1 MMPTCFCLCAQIPKA
16 QAGNGDNHAVSATK
30 FRMLRSFLRLG
41 YAVMLSDVVRLR
53 PSAAEVA
60 MNKRDPKASCAP
72 SCASAT
78 PSCCPMW

>member
-41 YAVMLSDVVRLR
+41 YAVMLSDVVSRI
-53 PSAAEVA
+53 AAAPCDIVTIQKLA
-60 MNKRDPKASCAP
+60 PNSTCRAP
-72 SCASAT
+72 SCA
-78 PSCCPMW
+78 